1 MSRMSVAGI
10 ALADTTRLAS
20 RLRLGITRL
29 ARKLRQETGSGLT
42 PSLLSA
48 LATIGRNEPL
58 TLGALADAER
68 IRRPSVTRIVAAL
81 VEAGLVARESDPSDR
96 RTSWIRLTP
105 QGRRLLE
112 RSRSRKDAYLA
123 KRLSALDPAQ
133 VAVLER
139 ATEIFE
145 QLLAEEK

>member
-1 MSRMSVAGI
+1 MTTPTIASV
-10 ALADTTRLAS
+10 DTARLAS
-20 RLRLGITRL
+20 QLRLGVTRL

-58 TLGALADAER
+58 TLGDLADAER
-68 IRRPSVTRIVAAL
+68 IRRSSVTRIVAAL
-81 VEAGLVARESDPSDR
+81 VEADLVARGSDPSDR

-105 QGRRLLE
+105 QGRKLLE

-123 KRLSALDPAQ
+123 TRLRSLDPAQ
-133 VAVLER
+133 VEVLER
-139 ATEIFE
+139 AIEIFE
-145 QLLAEEK
+145 QMLAEEK